1 MYNFKAIIIG
11 SLIFIISQFVYTG
24 VLMKIHHHE
33 ILRLILMATPSI
45 AVFVSIIT
53 SRDNEI
59 FMALITILIGAVISI
74 LSSFIYEYFEFNV
87 DHFGGLFSTFII
99 LTIYYAFMSIPGVIL
114 GFFWRNWE
122 NNNK

>member
-1 MYNFKAIIIG
+1 
-11 SLIFIISQFVYTG
+11 
-24 VLMKIHHHE
+24 MKIHHHE

-45 AVFVSIIT
+45 AVFVSIII
-53 SRDNEI
+53 SHDNEKFI
-59 FMALITILIGAVISI
+59 ALIMILIGAVISI
-74 LSSFIYEYFEFNV
+74 LSSFIYEYFGFNV

-122 NNNK
+122 NNNKY

>member
-1 MYNFKAIIIG
+1 MFNFKAIIIG

-53 SRDNEI
+53 SRDNEKFI
-59 FMALITILIGAVISI
+59 ALIMILIGAVISI
-74 LSSFIYEYFEFNV
+74 LSSFIYEYFGFNV
-87 DHFGGLFSTFII
+87 DHFGGLFSCHI
-99 LTIYYAFMSIPGVIL
+99 
-114 GFFWRNWE
+114 RR
-122 NNNK
+122 K

>member
-1 MYNFKAIIIG
+1 
-11 SLIFIISQFVYTG
+11 
-24 VLMKIHHHE
+24 MKIHHHE

-53 SRDNEI
+53 SRDNEK
-59 FMALITILIGAVISI
+59 FMALIMILIGAVISI
-74 LSSFIYEYFEFNV
+74 LSSFIYEYLGFNV

-114 GFFWRNWE
+114 GFFWSNWK